1 MPQRLNASY
10 IDITGRKQTPVML
23 HRAILGSFERFI
35 GILIENYSGNF
46 PTWLSPIQI
55 MIMGITD
62 RNNEACFSAKDKLV
76 DFGFRAEIDIR
87 NEKVGFKIR
96 EHTMQ
101 RIPFLIIIGDK
112 EEENSEISV
121 RTREGKDLGNMSID
135 KFKLIIDES
144 ISKKGIQVHQS

>member
-1 MPQRLNASY
+1 
-10 IDITGRKQTPVML
+10 ML

-55 MIMGITD
+55 IIMGITD
-62 RNNEACFSAKDKLV
+62 RNNEACISCKNKLV
-76 DFGFRAEIDIR
+76 DFNFRAELDIR

-112 EEENSEISV
+112 EEENNEISV
-121 RTREGKDLGNMSID
+121 RTREGKDLGSMSLD
-135 KFKLIIDES
+135 SFKLIVDES
-144 ISKKGIQVHQS
+144 IKKKGIQNN

>member
-1 MPQRLNASY
+1 
-10 IDITGRKQTPVML
+10 ML

-46 PTWLSPIQI
+46 PTWLSPVQI
-55 MIMGITD
+55 IIMGITD
-62 RNNEACFSAKDKLV
+62 RNNEACIEAKNKLV
-76 DFGFRAEIDIR
+76 DLGFRAEMDIR
-87 NEKVGFKIR
+87 NEKIGFKIR

-112 EEENSEISV
+112 EEENNKISV
-121 RTREGKDLGNMSID
+121 RTREGQDLGNMTID

-144 ISKKGIQVHQS
+144 ISKKGIQINQS

>member
-1 MPQRLNASY
+1 
-10 IDITGRKQTPVML
+10 ML

-62 RNNEACFSAKDKLV
+62 RNNEGCISAKDKLV
-76 DFGFRAEIDIR
+76 DFGFRAKIDLR

-112 EEENSEISV
+112 EEENNEISV
-121 RTREGKDLGNMSID
+121 RTREGKDLGRMSID
-135 KFKLIIDES
+135 KFKLIIEES
-144 ISKKGIQVHQS
+144 ISKKGIQVNHS